1 MIVPDA
7 SAVALLFA
15 DVEAD
20 SRVMAARAVLA
31 ADPVWVTPE
40 HWHTEVL
47 SVIRGLWLGKK
58 LDIERAE
65 RSVATLAQMVVITA
79 PTAPLIPRMWE
90 LRSSLSTYDAGYVA
104 AAEANGCTLI
114 TADARI
120 GRAGVARCP
129 VQTV

>member
-7 SAVALLFA
+7 SVVALLFA

-20 SRVMAARAVLA
+20 SRVTAARAALA
-31 ADPVWVTPE
+31 ADLVWVAPE

-58 LDIERAE
+58 LDAARAE
-65 RSVATLAQMVVITA
+65 RSVATLAQMVVITS

-90 LRSSLSTYDAGYVA
+90 LRSSLSTDDAGCVA
-104 AAEANGCTLI
+104 AAEAHGCVLV

-129 VQTV
+129 VRTV